1 MKVVFT
7 LTCLSL
13 AMYMTATQIE
23 RFYQNED
30 GSSVTYK
37 VFNETPRDKYPTF
50 SLCFKGAEL
59 YWYARLKVWNAYG
72 ISVSQ
77 YDLIM
82 KGKTGARYRY
92 NYDTMLYSKEVLD
105 ITNVTNT
112 GFDEK
117 WYLNISELLVDVEY
131 TTENPT
137 NDFHFAEGKGSKESL
152 FEVGYQTADTICF
165 TRKSNEVPGTIRLND
180 LVSLRK
186 SVLGH
191 RIFASTFL
199 SIFVH
204 YPGQLMRNFGFPAFQ
219 NQFDQIKSWEMVF
232 EVTISEVSVLWKRP
246 SANSPC
252 DDENENDD
260 LKMITKMIEK
270 LECIPN
276 YWKGIV
282 QKNLGFKDCNTSA
295 EFKKAHEL
303 VQDYNKMLSSYLPP
317 CVQMTAP
324 SITVRAV
331 LSTDGNAN
339 IKFLYKS
346 KYYMEIRN
354 SKDFGFESF
363 WSAVGGFIG
372 IFMGYSLL
380 QLPELLGGLPSFMR
394 DIKGE

>member
-1 MKVVFT
+1 
-7 LTCLSL
+7 
-13 AMYMTATQIE
+13 
-23 RFYQNED
+23 
-30 GSSVTYK
+30 
-37 VFNETPRDKYPTF
+37 
-50 SLCFKGAEL
+50 
-59 YWYARLKVWNAYG
+59 
-72 ISVSQ
+72 
-77 YDLIM
+77 
-82 KGKTGARYRY
+82 
-92 NYDTMLYSKEVLD
+92 
-105 ITNVTNT
+105 
-112 GFDEK
+112 
-117 WYLNISELLVDVEY
+117 
-131 TTENPT
+131 
-137 NDFHFAEGKGSKESL
+137 
-152 FEVGYQTADTICF
+152 
-165 TRKSNEVPGTIRLND
+165 
-180 LVSLRK
+180 
-186 SVLGH
+186 
-191 RIFASTFL
+191 
-199 SIFVH
+199 
-204 YPGQLMRNFGFPAFQ
+204 
-219 NQFDQIKSWEMVF
+219 
-232 EVTISEVSVLWKRP
+232 
-246 SANSPC
+246 
-252 DDENENDD
+252 
-260 LKMITKMIEK
+260 MIEK

-394 DIKGE
+394 DMKGE